1 MFFSNGTKIL
11 KNISEKLFFTVLNRI
26 LYLIYKDLY
35 HKLHLKNIFVCVFE
49 HSDDKIIYSI

>member
-49 HSDDKIIYSI
+49 HSDDKII